1 MKNMAHPEPKQRK
14 TFRDKY
20 LAVILAVAALLITT
34 VVSAQSDSAK
44 YSRINGYGFG
54 YKRFVIDSILMVPL
68 STSPHVPYRAGAIRY
83 RASDSTLQL
92 WTGFQWNSIVTG
104 VGNGIDT
111 AYMIDDTVLA
121 INTPD
126 QDYLLQVGRRHV
138 DSIYRKQGQDSIF
151 FKIAG
156 IERSIKDSTGSSLT
170 LNNIGTGYALVAT
183 PGGNIKRINNG
194 YGILIDSTTTS
205 NTITIQA
212 DTSSTNH
219 LVTQSDLNDA
229 VGGAGSTE
237 TASEGLIKV
246 SSDIRLGN
254 TDSSTTGQATVNRY
268 IVGTSGKKLDLSGSW
283 FESDTTRRKIIGQ
296 YYKDTLY
303 YFGDSHTVGDLALTT
318 TRRFSSLTA
327 LYCGYAEKNFGVGGT
342 TMVGNTTIIPNIPY
356 KSAATPGSKLIINF
370 GTNDVITGQTMANF
384 KTDYFKWID
393 TAVARGWTPGTDI
406 VVMQPEYSTLSPYVA
421 GFQAMKDTVTAIANY
436 KGTLLLK
443 TWDLMAADAAEGFV
457 ASDGY
462 HPNDNG
468 HAFTAYH
475 LSNLIKGSV
484 KNNNQVNAING
495 VSEFQTIYYKNAD
508 TAGYTSV
515 PAGLD
520 STGKLVKFKPNS
532 FIRNN
537 KSSNY
542 DAADFGITGMGY
554 AKTAFRSPRLEITG
568 SGSARDVGAKALQG
582 WVDGSGAHLWAVD
595 WATFSPMN
603 LYLHE
608 FSGNVQVGPGTINT
622 GARLSVGGGVIA
634 SGAIQG
640 MGAFAGNSA
649 GPAAQLYYASG
660 GYGGLQAYD
669 YPNSLSKPL
678 VLQEFGGNTLIGNT
692 TDNGYRLQV
701 DGESQL
707 KDRILTGRNRT
718 FQNQGLTGLSLS
730 IADATYT
737 DNNTANS
744 GTVAH
749 VAAASIGTPTLAAM
763 GTGVTFTNASTLY
776 IKNAPQAGTNITIG
790 NPYALYIE
798 GGKTRL
804 GTTDS
809 VGTATGGYLFKD
821 AITGEVRLAP
831 GGSSGISGSGTSGRI
846 AYWNGSSSLTS
857 SSTFLFDGSSFST
870 GTTNTQGQ
878 LNVGGN
884 KNLTSSGAQSYFAA
898 ATYTDQITA
907 ASGTAS
913 SYSINLFAAP
923 TIAAAN
929 SSVIFPS
936 ITNLMVDAPVAGT
949 NANVTNKYAIQTGT
963 NGHVRI
969 QGKLYLTDRDS
980 SATPDNV
987 AFIDPATE
995 QLKVGPYQR
1004 TLKGS
1009 TTWDP
1014 PSVGANS
1021 STSTTLTVTGVALG
1035 DGVVVSKTSGSY
1047 SNGEVYFAYPSAT
1060 NTVTIQLQNVSG
1072 GTFDIASATF
1082 NVIVFKY

>member
-1 MKNMAHPEPKQRK
+1 MKRIIM
-14 TFRDKY
+14 FV
-20 LAVILAVAALLITT
+20 LLFAALKVAGQTT
-34 VVSAQSDSAK
+34 GYLRYDTVKIMKQNGSCELYIINKTKDSLGLLTNVGGGLTQFIK
-44 YSRINGYGFG
+44 PKTLN
-54 YKRFVIDSILMVPL
+54 
-68 STSPHVPYRAGAIRY
+68 
-83 RASDSTLQL
+83 DST
-92 WTGFQWNSIVTG
+92 IV
-104 VGNGIDT
+104 
-111 AYMIDDTVLA
+111 
-121 INTPD
+121 
-126 QDYLLQVGRRHV
+126 
-138 DSIYRKQGQDSIF
+138 
-151 FKIAG
+151 
-156 IERSIKDSTGSSLT
+156 
-170 LNNIGTGYALVAT
+170 IGL
-183 PGGNIKRINNG
+183 
-194 YGILIDSTTTS
+194 D
-205 NTITIQA
+205 TITIRGAGGTPTRFGLEDATTTVNRSFNFNNFTFEA
-212 DTSSTNH
+212 DSFSNYNLFSKAQSAGVDRGVIGQFRSSPTSSYLWHYHSNGVSTRSYGFNAYPQLTQMFAAGH
-219 LVTQSDLNDA
+219 MPGHATYVQSDTLQVILEADPNRLYLFHDSVA
-229 VGGAGSTE
+229 LHNITGGNMDFRIRTLPQTIDTTNFKPLAIGPLGQVKIVPGWPGGGGGGSTE
-237 TASEGLIKV
+237 TASEGLVKV
-246 SSDIRLGN
+246 SNDIRLGN
-254 TDSSTTGQATVNRY
+254 TDSSTTGQTTDDRY
-268 IVGTSGKKLDLSGSW
+268 IRLNQTKLDISGGW
-283 FESDTTRRKIIGQ
+283 FESDTTRRKITGR
-296 YYKDTLY
+296 YYRDTLF
-303 YFGDSHTVGDLALTT
+303 YFGDSHTVGDLALTIY
-318 TRRFSSLTA
+318 RRFSSLTA
-327 LYCGYAEKNFGVGGT
+327 LYCGYAERNFGVGGT

-384 KTDYFKWID
+384 KTDYYKWID
-393 TAVARGWTPGTDI
+393 TAVARGWTSGTDI
-406 VVMQPEYSTLSPYVA
+406 IVMQPEYSTLSPYVS
-421 GFQAMKDTVTAIANY
+421 GFQEMKDTVTAIANF

-484 KNNNQVNAING
+484 KNYDQVNAING

-508 TAGYTSV
+508 TAAYTSV

-649 GPAAQLYYASG
+649 GPAAQLYYAAG

-678 VLQEFGGNTLIGNT
+678 VLQEFGGNTMIGST

-718 FQNQGLTGLSLS
+718 FNNQGLTGLSLS

-749 VAAASIGTPTLAAM
+749 VAAASIGTPTLASM

-776 IKNAPQAGTNITIG
+776 IKNAPQAGTNITLG

-798 GGKTRL
+798 AGKTRL
-804 GTTDS
+804 GTVDTGGGSDS
-809 VGTATGGYLFKD
+809 VLVMTSAHEVKAIAQSGIGPVIYKGTTSW
-821 AITGEVRLAP
+821 TP
-831 GGSSGISGSGTSGRI
+831 GIVAVGSS
-846 AYWNGSSSLTS
+846 A
-857 SSTFLFDGSSFST
+857 
-870 GTTNTQGQ
+870 
-878 LNVGGN
+878 
-884 KNLTSSGAQSYFAA
+884 
-898 ATYTDQITA
+898 
-907 ASGTAS
+907 
-913 SYSINLFAAP
+913 
-923 TIAAAN
+923 
-929 SSVIFPS
+929 
-936 ITNLMVDAPVAGT
+936 
-949 NANVTNKYAIQTGT
+949 
-963 NGHVRI
+963 
-969 QGKLYLTDRDS
+969 
-980 SATPDNV
+980 
-987 AFIDPATE
+987 
-995 QLKVGPYQR
+995 
-1004 TLKGS
+1004 
-1009 TTWDP
+1009 
-1014 PSVGANS
+1014 
-1021 STSTTLTVTGVALG
+1021 STTLTVTGAATT
-1035 DGVVVSKTSGSY
+1035 DVVHVNKVTGGI
-1047 SNGEVYFAYPSAT
+1047 SNGEIYDAYVSAA
-1060 NTVTIQLQNVSG
+1060 NTVTIRVHNVSTG
-1072 GTFDIASATF
+1072 SANYSSSETY
-1082 NVIVFKY
+1082 NVVVFKY